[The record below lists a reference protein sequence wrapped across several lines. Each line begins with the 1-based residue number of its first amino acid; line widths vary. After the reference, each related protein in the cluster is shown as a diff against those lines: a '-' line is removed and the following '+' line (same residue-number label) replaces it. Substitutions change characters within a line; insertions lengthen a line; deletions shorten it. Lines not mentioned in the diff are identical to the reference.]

1 MNLQDTQ
8 HFDHNQEKHLIS
20 SLTFLP
26 ESFQVGIKVLIAS
39 YTKDS
44 PSLASQSCESPL
56 KH

>member
-1 MNLQDTQ
+1 MHPQDTQ

-26 ESFQVGIKVLIAS
+26 ESFQVGIKVLTAS
-39 YTKDS
+39 YTKDF